1 MHIFLYFSGLEPVP
15 VNCNYMKC
23 AGDDST
29 PEKFVMNQGHI
40 KLFVKNIL
48 QWKSIQKANIF
59 KNNYRKFV
67 TRSYV
72 PITKINCASR
82 PYNFSSNF
90 QHEIV
95 NTAYF

>member
-67 TRSYV
+67 T
-72 PITKINCASR
+72 KINCASR
-82 PYNFSSNF
+82 PYTISKPLGIN
-90 QHEIV
+90 V
-95 NTAYF
+95 VT